1 MSGAFPDSWYV
12 TPVRFVRVSG
22 GFGDNDRWEAAGDLP
37 KALFA
42 PSTASEDVK
51 LSEAV
56 ERVARLYWE
65 RQAVHL
71 ESTDQVEVPALFA
84 GGPATR
90 WSLVG
95 PSQVWPLGTVA
106 VLEGA

>member
-71 ESTDQVEVPALFA
+71 EEVGFSSEAKLLQNQTVQFHHFD
-84 GGPATR
+84 
-90 WSLVG
+90 
-95 PSQVWPLGTVA
+95 SQ
-106 VLEGA
+106 